1 MADLS
6 ALYVLNVR
14 ERAEEVY
21 AGNLE
26 ELAFNPV
33 MADTANAVLA
43 NQAAGRAQQL
53 LQAAPTDNV
62 DIVWET
68 DDNGAVQDCTSDCVI
83 TGSPATGANTN
94 ISVPKCIE
102 ITFSVSR
109 ESARR
114 MGRTVEEETAFLL
127 ARRMILLD
135 NAVNSYTLAQLY
147 AKADA
152 AIPGTLPSYAS
163 QTAGVITI
171 PAGNYGL
178 QMYADLKLM
187 AIRNRM
193 GSPIVIDD
201 GAMYTYLEN
210 ARLNRAN
217 LDGAGD
223 ANRATA
229 LAPYEDIL
237 GFTEAGLTQ
246 VDDFFVKRGAAA
258 LFHKTFNN
266 PAPEYIGGTVQ
277 QNRSVIQSM
286 GIPALKYDM
295 FASLGCAD
303 ITGTKSHSDIG
314 YTWKLKANLGFFKAP
329 GVGAARPGI
338 LAVKKGS

>member
-1 MADLS
+1 MAALD

-21 AGNLE
+21 AGTLE

-33 MADTANAVLA
+33 VADTANAVLA
-43 NQAAGRAQQL
+43 NQAAARAQQL
-53 LQAAPTDNV
+53 LQASPNDNV

-68 DDNGAVQDCTSDCVI
+68 DDNGAVRDCTSDCVLDG
-83 TGSPATGANTN
+83 TPATGAVTN

-102 ITFSVSR
+102 VTFSVSK

-114 MGRTVEEETAFLL
+114 MGRTVEEETAFLM

-135 NAVNSYTLAQLY
+135 NAVNTYTLAQLY
-147 AKADA
+147 ANADA
-152 AIPGTLPSYAS
+152 AVGGSLPAYAT
-163 QTAGVITI
+163 QANGIITI
-171 PAGNYGL
+171 PSANYGL
-178 QMYADLKLM
+178 QMYADLRLM
-187 AIRNRM
+187 AIKNRM
-193 GSPIVIDD
+193 GSPYVIDD
-201 GAMYTYLEN
+201 GAMFTYLEN

-217 LDGAGD
+217 LDGSGD
-223 ANRATA
+223 ANRANA

-277 QNRSVIQSM
+277 QNRSVIKSM
-286 GIPALKYDM
+286 GIPALSYDM
-295 FASLGCAD
+295 FASLGCSD

-314 YTWKLKANLGFFKAP
+314 YTWKIKANLGFKKAP
-329 GVGAARPGI
+329 GVGAQRPGI
-338 LAVKKGS
+338 LAVKKGA

>member
-26 ELAFNPV
+26 ELAFNPAMV
-33 MADTANAVLA
+33 DTVNAVLA
-43 NQAAGRAQQL
+43 NQAAARAQQL
-53 LQAAPTDNV
+53 LQASPTDNV
-62 DIVWET
+62 DIVWGT
-68 DDNGAVQDCTSDCVI
+68 DDNGAVRDCTSDCVLD
-83 TGSPATGANTN
+83 GVPATGQAIN

-102 ITFSVSR
+102 VTFSVSK

-114 MGRTVEEETAFLL
+114 MGRTVEEETAFLM

-135 NAVNSYTLAQLY
+135 NAVNTYTLAQLY
-147 AKADA
+147 ANADA
-152 AIPGTLPSYAS
+152 ALPGTLPTYAT
-163 QTAGVITI
+163 QANGVINI
-171 PAGNYGL
+171 PAANYGL
-178 QMYADLKLM
+178 QMYADLRLM
-187 AIRNRM
+187 AIKNRM
-193 GSPIVIDD
+193 GNPFVIDD
-201 GAMYTYLEN
+201 GALFTFLEN
-210 ARLNRAN
+210 ARLNQGN
-217 LDGAGD
+217 LDGRGD

-229 LAPYEDIL
+229 LSPYEDIL

-246 VDDFFVKRGAAA
+246 VDDFLVKRGAAA
-258 LFHKTFNN
+258 LFHKTFNE
-266 PAPEYIGGTVQ
+266 PAPTYYAGTVQ

-286 GIPALKYDM
+286 GISGMRYDM
-295 FASLGCAD
+295 FASLGCSD

-314 YTWKLKANLGFFKAP
+314 YTWKMKANLGFHKAP

-338 LAVKKGS
+338 LAAKRGA